1 MSMNNRVAFAAALL
15 TSIAGLASCT
25 AIQSMRHDEPM
36 ALDGGELPESTA
48 PVASK
53 TLPASS
59 PKSQPKTTVAQAKAT
74 PAPKVMPTKAPATTM
89 VASPVADKSAKRVE
103 NRAEAKATS
112 NAQPKSAQP
121 LNQVMMYV
129 AVDRLNVRANPTTDS
144 PVVGQLVRGSSFHV
158 AIESGWAKL
167 GDGKYVQVKYL
178 NSGLAATP
186 SKRAAFRSGEQ
197 KSAKTSSRMVSS
209 K

>member
-25 AIQSMRHDEPM
+25 AIQSIRHDEPM
-36 ALDGGELPESTA
+36 ALDDGELPESTA
-48 PVASK
+48 PVASH
-53 TLPASS
+53 TQPAST
-59 PKSQPKTTVAQAKAT
+59 PKSQPKNNVAQSKTA
-74 PAPKVMPTKAPATTM
+74 PAPKVVTTRAPATTM
-89 VASPVADKSAKRVE
+89 VASPVADKSAKRGE
-103 NRAEAKATS
+103 NPAEAKASS
-112 NAQPKSAQP
+112 NAQLKSTQP

-178 NSGLAATP
+178 NSELASTP
-186 SKRAAFRSGEQ
+186 SKRATFRSGEQ